1 MGDVL
6 RVDTAALREA
16 GTSLRAVASEFDRAN
31 AHSDD
36 VASHVGHAG
45 LADALKHFAHGWD
58 DRRAGMVASIAGL
71 ADACTGIGDGFED
84 LDREFAKALRGQS

>member
-6 RVDTAALREA
+6 KVDTAALREA
-16 GTSLRAVASEFDRAN
+16 GTSLRTVAAEFDRAN

-45 LADALKHFAHGWD
+45 LSDAIKHFAHGWD
-58 DRRAGMVASIAGL
+58 DRRAKMVDSIAGL

-84 LDREFAKALRGQS
+84 LDREFAKALRGES